1 MLKQL
6 LKKNLNVFSLAV
18 MIKVETTV
26 KEKFDVFSLAVMIKV
41 ETLLKKSL
49 MFSVWKVRRHR
60 HHFLWR
66 EVR

>member
-26 KEKFDVFSLAVMIKV
+26 KEKFDVFSLEGTPSSA
-41 ETLLKKSL
+41 SL
-49 MFSVWKVRRHR
+49 PSA
-60 HHFLWR
+60 
-66 EVR
+66 